1 LIFLFLT
8 IKGGA
13 KVAKLVIFGMVA
25 LAITA
30 AVVVFAL
37 VVSHICMKEIKEGE
51 KSDVQHSIIDS
62 Q

>member
-1 LIFLFLT
+1 
-8 IKGGA
+8 
-13 KVAKLVIFGMVA
+13 VAKLVIFGMVA

-51 KSDVQHSIIDS
+51 EDDVQHSVIDG

>member
-1 LIFLFLT
+1 M
-8 IKGGA
+8 
-13 KVAKLVIFGMVA
+13 AKLVIFGMVA

-51 KSDVQHSIIDS
+51 EDDVQHSVIDG